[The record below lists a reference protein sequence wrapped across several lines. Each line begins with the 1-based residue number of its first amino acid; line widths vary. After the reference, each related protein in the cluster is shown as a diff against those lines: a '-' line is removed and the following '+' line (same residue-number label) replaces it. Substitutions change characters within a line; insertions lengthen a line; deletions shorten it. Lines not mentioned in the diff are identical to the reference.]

1 MERLGAMISKY
12 VSNDT
17 WKPMQITKDGTKLSH
32 LFFADD
38 VLLFA
43 KSTVSQ
49 ARTIKEVLDQFC
61 GMSSLKVSLNKSKFC
76 ASAGISRHSRDN
88 IAPTT
93 QIQVTDRFEKYLGFK
108 MLQGK
113 ARKQDFNDVYDRVS
127 AKLASWK
134 SRLLNKPGRVV
145 LANAVISSIPTYHM
159 QTQWLPQ
166 GMCDDLDR
174 TVRRFIWKGTGDSG
188 MHLVS
193 WEKITQPRRSG
204 GLGVRSARLQNV
216 SLLGKLIW
224 EVLNAPDKL
233 WVKLMGEKYLKGQ
246 SIFNVPVSGGS
257 TVWNSINKA
266 LNLLKDG
273 FTMKIGDGNSKF
285 WYDLWVLKEKLCL
298 MVPFVAIYHHPGRC
312 EKCDTSVKTLY
323 C

>member
-1 MERLGAMISKY
+1 
-12 VSNDT
+12 
-17 WKPMQITKDGTKLSH
+17 
-32 LFFADD
+32 
-38 VLLFA
+38 
-43 KSTVSQ
+43 
-49 ARTIKEVLDQFC
+49 
-61 GMSSLKVSLNKSKFC
+61 
-76 ASAGISRHSRDN
+76 
-88 IAPTT
+88 
-93 QIQVTDRFEKYLGFK
+93 
-108 MLQGK
+108 
-113 ARKQDFNDVYDRVS
+113 
-127 AKLASWK
+127 
-134 SRLLNKPGRVV
+134 
-145 LANAVISSIPTYHM
+145 
-159 QTQWLPQ
+159 
-166 GMCDDLDR
+166 
-174 TVRRFIWKGTGDSG
+174 
-188 MHLVS
+188 
-193 WEKITQPRRSG
+193 
-204 GLGVRSARLQNV
+204 V